1 MSEQDVIRKDI
12 VKFMRGQYRL
22 NEEAG
27 MHYDIPCI
35 RFRQGQKSITTL
47 LLYEDHY
54 GFLIVLGKAERE
66 QFENEKE
73 TFPTAIQQLYEQ
85 TRTYHDGKWLQ
96 VSIDSLEMWEAVKRL
111 ILMKKKPNRKPFP
124 ASSAVCGKCG
134 QRCDLCVHFTGT
146 AEEVREM
153 MIPHLDAVY
162 GKGDWTMRCTGCA
175 TPGCQCYKEEYGL
188 CDPLQ
193 CLPEKGLDDCRKC
206 ECYPCEKSSVGYQ
219 QLEHRSLLADDIT
232 WGILPYVPDQYEK

>member
-1 MSEQDVIRKDI
+1 MISKENLRLEMVR
-12 VKFMRGQYRL
+12 FLRGRYKL

-35 RFRQGQKSITTL
+35 RFRQGKKTIATL
-47 LLYEDHY
+47 LLGEECY
-54 GFLIVLGKAERE
+54 GFLMVLGKAERE
-66 QFENEKE
+66 RFECEKG
-73 TFPTAIQQLYEQ
+73 TFPLALQQLYDQ

-96 VSIDSLEMWEAVKRL
+96 ISVDSMEMWEAVKRL
-111 ILMKKKPNRKPFP
+111 ILIKKKPNRKPFP
-124 ASSAVCGKCG
+124 VETAVQGKCG
-134 QRCDLCVHFTGT
+134 QRCDLCVHFVKTT
-146 AEEVREM
+146 DEMRDM

-162 GKGDWTMRCTGCA
+162 GKCDWSMRCTGCT

-188 CDPLQ
+188 CDPLR

-206 ECYPCEKSSVGYQ
+206 DRYPCEKSSVGYQ
-219 QLEHRSLLADDIT
+219 QIEHRNLTADDIT